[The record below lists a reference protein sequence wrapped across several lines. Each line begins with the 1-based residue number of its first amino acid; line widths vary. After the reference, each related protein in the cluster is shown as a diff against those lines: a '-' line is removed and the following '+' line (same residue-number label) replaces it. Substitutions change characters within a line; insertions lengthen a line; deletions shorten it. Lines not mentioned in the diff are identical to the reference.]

1 MRGQTVETERAATMD
16 EMNESLQA
24 NGRAKLTSVS
34 DAETCDLSIFD
45 ELKGTQNGE
54 ESASHPERS
63 TTRAFSK
70 APPPPPA
77 PSRRVPPPPPRSGRV
92 APAPSLPPPPSRALG
107 SRPNAPSPTP
117 SFTRLDSA
125 WEDADDLAVIE
136 EDVDVPGLSPSRPRV
151 TPPPAPPSRAGLTPP
166 ASPLPRAPLQPIAA
180 PYQPTVERGIAN
192 TAAPEAHAT
201 PLAPNAL
208 QFDATDNP
216 EEPTSVSNPIVESE
230 DVFSSALVPAGEL
243 PTVRRDLEIPA
254 RMSAESDADEDAVDV
269 SHDESL
275 ELKDDGPLPSRDEGA
290 HAELAP
296 ATPRLA
302 HEPSESFRAAR
313 ASQLL
318 ERGDTAHDVA
328 HVTAP
333 PVSVLPPPPRP
344 PTFGARAS
352 LPPTPLPPA
361 ALEAPPPWNSLR
373 DSRHEEAGAEVS
385 EGSLLVRD
393 PVTSLAPVA
402 PTTLRPQRAPKT
414 GWIAAAAAVGITATA
429 AAVALLAWPGRGEL
443 IVTVAGPRG
452 VAVPL
457 VEIAVNGEVK
467 CETSPCRVALSPGA
481 HLVKVTAAGYE
492 KTADRPVRV
501 ERGEA
506 AILEVALSRAD
517 FPESRPLAARAE
529 AAPPPARPLSAASAS
544 EPPSNASATTEAG
557 TAAAAPTPEAEPE
570 RAAAA
575 PAATAPAT
583 RRATKASTARAPTA
597 KAPSTTRVGS
607 GNDRATGQG
616 KISLAS
622 IPAAS
627 VVIDGR
633 PAGQT
638 PVTLSVAPGMHTVVF
653 VHPQRGRKVVS
664 VQVVAGKTSPASV
677 RF

>member
-1 MRGQTVETERAATMD
+1 
-16 EMNESLQA
+16 
-24 NGRAKLTSVS
+24 
-34 DAETCDLSIFD
+34 
-45 ELKGTQNGE
+45 
-54 ESASHPERS
+54 
-63 TTRAFSK
+63 
-70 APPPPPA
+70 
-77 PSRRVPPPPPRSGRV
+77 
-92 APAPSLPPPPSRALG
+92 
-107 SRPNAPSPTP
+107 
-117 SFTRLDSA
+117 
-125 WEDADDLAVIE
+125 VIE
-136 EDVDVPGLSPSRPRV
+136 DDVDVPGLSPSRPRI

-166 ASPLPRAPLQPIAA
+166 ASLSPRAPLQPIAD
-180 PYQPTVERGIAN
+180 PYQATVESGVASV
-192 TAAPEAHAT
+192 AGPEAHAT
-201 PLAPNAL
+201 PIAPNASRL
-208 QFDATDNP
+208 DSTDSP
-216 EEPTSVSNPIVESE
+216 EEPTSVSNPVVESE
-230 DVFSSALVPAGEL
+230 DVFSAALVPAGEL

-269 SHDESL
+269 SDDDSL
-275 ELKDDGPLPSRDEGA
+275 ELNDDGPLSSRDEGA
-290 HAELAP
+290 HAELSP
-296 ATPRLA
+296 ITPRRVHESIASVAAA
-302 HEPSESFRAAR
+302 HDSQPFEGGDAAR
-313 ASQLL
+313 
-318 ERGDTAHDVA
+318 DVT
-328 HVTAP
+328 HVPAP

-361 ALEAPPPWNSLR
+361 ALSAPPPWNSLR
-373 DSRHEEAGAEVS
+373 DSRPEEVGAGVS
-385 EGSLLVRD
+385 DGSLLVRD

-414 GWIAAAAAVGITATA
+414 GWLAAAAGVGITATA
-429 AAVALLAWPGRGEL
+429 AAIALLAWPGRGEL

-452 VAVPL
+452 VAVPA

-467 CETSPCRVALSPGA
+467 CQTSPCRVALAPGA

-506 AILEVALSRAD
+506 AILEVALPRAD
-517 FPESRPLAARAE
+517 FPETRTLAARAE
-529 AAPPPARPLSAASAS
+529 AAPPPASAAQAALTS
-544 EPPSNASATTEAG
+544 EPPSNASASAAAAS
-557 TAAAAPTPEAEPE
+557 AAAAPPPGAETE
-570 RAAAA
+570 RAAAPAAKA
-575 PAATAPAT
+575 PAATAPAA
-583 RRATKASTARAPTA
+583 RRTTKASTARAPSA
-597 KAPSTTRVGS
+597 KAPSAARVGS

-627 VVIDGR
+627 VVVDGR